1 MAYAS
6 SAFTFFF
13 NFYIKIKK
21 ERKIKE
27 NMKGAI
33 VRELS
38 ISDRFLL

>member
-1 MAYAS
+1 MES
-6 SAFTFFF
+6 FVSLNLT
-13 NFYIKIKK
+13 NNIYIKMKNYG
-21 ERKIKE
+21 KIKE

>member
-1 MAYAS
+1 MIVKFCGFKTES
-6 SAFTFFF
+6 D
-13 NFYIKIKK
+13 IKKIKNYG
-21 ERKIKE
+21 KIKE

>member
-1 MAYAS
+1 MPVQPLRSFLILY
-6 SAFTFFF
+6 
-13 NFYIKIKK
+13 KK
-21 ERKIKE
+21 KNYGKIKE